1 MKRVASIDIF
11 RALTMLL
18 MLWVNDYA
26 GMAVIPHWMMHART
40 REDMPGLVKAMVFS
54 FAVILVAELLGKI
67 HIRLKI

>member
-26 GMAVIPHWMMHART
+26 GMDGIYY
-40 REDMPGLVKAMVFS
+40 
-54 FAVILVAELLGKI
+54 VADIKGKTSWAI
-67 HIRLKI
+67 SD